1 MTGYDGFTIL
11 FYIEILE
18 KKLYKKKNIEPVITC
33 HTDTGGEGVNSM
45 TNEEALEWFREDL
58 KKYRHRLKNAV
69 NRGDTAA
76 SQNITGRIAAYI
88 KAIEALKFSNSDN
101 SFPIV

>member
-1 MTGYDGFTIL
+1 
-11 FYIEILE
+11 
-18 KKLYKKKNIEPVITC
+18 
-33 HTDTGGEGVNSM
+33 M

-58 KKYRHRLKNAV
+58 KKYRYRLKNAV

-76 SQNITGRIAAYI
+76 AQNITGRIAAYI

>member
-1 MTGYDGFTIL
+1 
-11 FYIEILE
+11 
-18 KKLYKKKNIEPVITC
+18 
-33 HTDTGGEGVNSM
+33 M

-69 NRGDTAA
+69 KRGDTAA
-76 SQNITGRIAAYI
+76 AQSITGRIAAYI
-88 KAIEALKFSNSDN
+88 RAIEALKFSNSDN

>member
-11 FYIEILE
+11 FYIEI
-18 KKLYKKKNIEPVITC
+18 KKRILYKKKNIEPVITR
-33 HTDTGGEGVNSM
+33 HTGTGGEGVYSM

-58 KKYRHRLKNAV
+58 KRYRHRLKNAV
-69 NRGDTAA
+69 NRGDAA
-76 SQNITGRIAAYI
+76 AAQNITGRIAAYI

>member
-1 MTGYDGFTIL
+1 
-11 FYIEILE
+11 
-18 KKLYKKKNIEPVITC
+18 
-33 HTDTGGEGVNSM
+33 M

-58 KKYRHRLKNAV
+58 KKYRYRLKNAV

-76 SQNITGRIAAYI
+76 SQNITDRIAAYI
-88 KAIEALKFSNSDN
+88 RAIEALKFSNGDN

>member
-1 MTGYDGFTIL
+1 
-11 FYIEILE
+11 
-18 KKLYKKKNIEPVITC
+18 
-33 HTDTGGEGVNSM
+33 M

-76 SQNITGRIAAYI
+76 QSITGRIAAYI
-88 KAIEALKFSNSDN
+88 RAIEALKFSNSDN